1 MRAGSVKELFMALNA
16 DNWVIDLAITFAR
29 EIDIPVI
36 LVRFSKKV
44 WQCLWDPRW
53 HCSRCN
59 CCTVVFVYKT
69 QRLCF
74 YPKNEPPGC
83 VVLTRNK

>member
-36 LVRFSKKV
+36 LVRFSKKFGNACGIHV
-44 WQCLWDPRW
+44 G
-53 HCSRCN
+53 
-59 CCTVVFVYKT
+59 TAVVAIAV
-69 QRLCF
+69 Q
-74 YPKNEPPGC
+74 
-83 VVLTRNK
+83 